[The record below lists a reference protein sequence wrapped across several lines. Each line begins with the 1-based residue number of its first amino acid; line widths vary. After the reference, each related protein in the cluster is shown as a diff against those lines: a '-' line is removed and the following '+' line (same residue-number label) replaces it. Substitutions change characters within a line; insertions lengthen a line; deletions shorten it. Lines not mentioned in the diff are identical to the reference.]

1 MAASL
6 FLVVLGLFLLV
17 GVAAFVWWLVAL
29 IEVVRVPS
37 TQWEA
42 AGQSQL
48 VHIVL
53 MALLGVLGTLVYWF
67 TARPALKRTGAL

>member
-1 MAASL
+1 MEASL
-6 FLVVLGLFLLV
+6 FLVVLGVFLLV

-37 TQWEA
+37 AQWEA

-53 MALLGVLGTLVYWF
+53 MALLGVLGTLVYWL